1 MKKLIFLSLILIS
14 MSSFS
19 QSNDPANT
27 PKKMVE
33 DFFEAFHRQDTVK
46 LKEFAIES
54 TLLQSISIDADG
66 NTELHTD
73 SYEKFL
79 KGIASIPK
87 DATFQEELHEFKIE
101 ENNGA
106 LATVTTPYTF
116 YYNGNRTHCGVNSFT
131 LVKLDGNWKISY
143 LIDTRTK
150 NCN

>member
-1 MKKLIFLSLILIS
+1 
-14 MSSFS
+14 MSTFS
-19 QSNDPANT
+19 QSKDSENT

-33 DFFEAFHRQDTVK
+33 DFFTAFHQQDTVK
-46 LKEFAIES
+46 LEEFAIES
-54 TLLQSISIDADG
+54 TQLQSISIDAEG

-73 SYEKFL
+73 SYQKFL

-87 DATFQEELHEFKIE
+87 DATFQEKLHEFRVE

-131 LVKLDGNWKISY
+131 LVKLNGKWKISY

-150 NCN
+150 DCD